1 MKKYLVFALIGLAAA
16 VWCFRSAVISA
27 SGDENPTHYS
37 SFVSPNIV
45 ISQFQAGGGTAD
57 DEFIELHN
65 IGAAPV
71 DLNGLRLVYRS
82 ASGTSD
88 VGPLAVWSTSTIV
101 QPGQYYLIA
110 TTAYDGGVTPDY
122 VYNTGVCQC
131 SLSATSGG
139 LAVRQGGQNSGV
151 ILDSVGWGSA
161 TNAFVEG
168 TPATAAGNNNSKARL
183 QSGCQD
189 TDANQTD
196 FQTLT
201 PSAPRN
207 TSTTAVACNGGGTSV
222 LAALNGEPTSIY
234 PGGQTLLTM
243 TVLPATNPP
252 STGLTV
258 TGNLS
263 QIGGSANQAFFD
275 DGTNGDTTA
284 GDNIFSVAATVP
296 VQAAGGYFTVSA
308 TASDAQ
314 LRTVNKS
321 LTITVNAPIAD
332 SDPLLLGNPTGA
344 TNDIV
349 NENNYLMPKPAYT
362 LSYNRSKATPNW
374 VAWKLDSSW
383 IGSTPRQDDYRP
395 DQVLPAGW
403 YQVLSEDYSSSGYD
417 RGHMCPSG
425 DRTISIPVNS
435 STFLMTNFVPQ
446 LAANNQGPW
455 EDLES
460 YCRTLASQGN
470 ELYIFDGPYGDQG
483 TIAGGRITVPQY
495 TWKVV
500 LVLPSGQNDLQRIWK
515 GTRAFGVI
523 VPNFAPVDINAPWR
537 NFRVTVNQ
545 VENLTGYDFFNKV
558 PKNTQ
563 EIIERRRDIQ

>member
-161 TNAFVEG
+161 TNVFVEG

-284 GDNIFSVAATVP
+284 GDNIFSVVATVP
-296 VQAAGGYFTVSA
+296 AQAAGGYFTVSA

>member
-110 TTAYDGGVTPDY
+110 TTAYGGGVTPDY

-161 TNAFVEG
+161 TNVFVEG

-284 GDNIFSVAATVP
+284 GDNIFSVVATVP
-296 VQAAGGYFTVSA
+296 AQAAGGYFTVSA